1 MLIGNLQHQDHIR
14 DIRCL
19 HKYCLCDIIAQLS
32 DSETG
37 IVLLHARQAR
47 ALRAQTEANA
57 HLNSCCSLEHDQK
70 DLERKGPFHHV

>member
-1 MLIGNLQHQDHIR
+1 MTPKRGNTVVCNKRFNEFAKVLIGNLQHQDHIR

-37 IVLLHARQAR
+37 IVLLHTQ
-47 ALRAQTEANA
+47 
-57 HLNSCCSLEHDQK
+57 
-70 DLERKGPFHHV
+70 